1 MLKIS
6 VLPGD
11 GIGPEVTDV
20 AVNAAKFLLG
30 DKIDIISFPDLTT
43 KNWVESRNDLDE
55 SKMNKILSTDAIFL
69 GAVGDDL
76 DIDFAARVLLRLRFE
91 LDLYVNLRPCICRVP
106 DLSPLKKSEDIDLLI
121 VRENTEGFYRQIG
134 GWENKGLENE
144 MAWQRG
150 EYTRKGTERIIRY
163 AFELAKKDS
172 RDRVTMVDKSNVLR
186 HGHQLW
192 LDVFNEISEDYP
204 EIEADHLYVD
214 ACSMQLVKRP
224 ESFGVLVSTNMFG
237 DIISDIGAQIVGGLG
252 LAESG
257 NIHPGK
263 ISLFEPVHGSAPKY
277 AGKNVANPFAA
288 VLSMALL
295 LKNNNKT
302 KEGLILDRAVTEM
315 LKEKKCTSD
324 LGGNLGT
331 SEVNSELMAKLNCL
345 TS

>member
-20 AVNAAKFLLG
+20 AVNAAKFLL
-30 DKIDIISFPDLTT
+30 KEHIEFVSFPDLTT
-43 KNWVESRNDLDE
+43 KNWVDYGNDLDE
-55 SKMNKILSTDAIFL
+55 SKMKEILNTDSIFL

-91 LDLYVNLRPCICRVP
+91 LDLYVNLRPCVCRVP
-106 DLSPLKKSEDIDLLI
+106 SLSPLKNSKDIDLLI

-134 GWENKGLENE
+134 GWENKGQENE

-163 AFELAKKDS
+163 AFELAQKES
-172 RDRVTMVDKSNVLR
+172 RNRVTMVDKSNVLR

-192 LDVFNEISEDYP
+192 LDIFNEVSQEYSNIS
-204 EIEADHLYVD
+204 ADHLYVD

-224 ESFGVLVSTNMFG
+224 ESFGVIVSTNMFG

-295 LKNNNKT
+295 LKNNNKN
-302 KEGLILDRAVTEM
+302 KEAIFLNDAVTSM
-315 LKEKKCTSD
+315 LRDNQSTVD

-331 SEVNSELMAKLNCL
+331 SEVNDELLSRLNQMI
-345 TS
+345 